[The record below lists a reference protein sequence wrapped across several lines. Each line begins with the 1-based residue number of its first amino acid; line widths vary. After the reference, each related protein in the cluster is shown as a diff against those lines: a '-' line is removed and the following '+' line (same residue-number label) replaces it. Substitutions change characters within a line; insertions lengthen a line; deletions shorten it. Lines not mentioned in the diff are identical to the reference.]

1 MEMATSNLIRI
12 QHISPHIK
20 FPAEAQHPNDWLITS
35 SPFIPFNPNEISL
48 EKSQVQQRYRSIEAI
63 FRESFEHMEN
73 EARNNAMKSLVLE
86 SHVVY
91 IHIYIYTIYIY
102 MII

>member
-1 MEMATSNLIRI
+1 MEMATSNLIGI

-73 EARNNAMKSLVLE
+73 EARNNAMKSLVGLVIE
-86 SHVVY
+86 SHIVY
-91 IHIYIYTIYIY
+91 IYKHVC
-102 MII
+102 M